1 MSCKIFFTRYDVV
14 NSYILYLSGRIVVL
28 REGGS
33 NEQSGKSE
41 LIDNITDAGESNQST
56 IVKSG
61 CAWIHVAH
69 EPVVPKD
76 VIDILHKYI
85 SGKLLIIKGKSI
97 LKKNLV

>member
-1 MSCKIFFTRYDVV
+1 M
-14 NSYILYLSGRIVVL
+14 
-28 REGGS
+28 
-33 NEQSGKSE
+33 
-41 LIDNITDAGESNQST
+41 
-56 IVKSG
+56 KSG

-97 LKKNLV
+97 LKKNQIKMLSIIIHSTYLPFQCKKEKKSLIIN